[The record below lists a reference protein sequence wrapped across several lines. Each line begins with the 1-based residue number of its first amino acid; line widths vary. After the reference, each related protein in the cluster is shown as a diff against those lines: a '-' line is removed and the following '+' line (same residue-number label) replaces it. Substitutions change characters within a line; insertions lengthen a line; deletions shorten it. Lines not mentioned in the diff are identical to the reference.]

1 LTENLTLPNRA
12 TILVV
17 DDTPANIEVMHAML
31 CADYEVLFATS
42 GQEALELAVKT
53 RPDLILLDII
63 MPEMNGH
70 EVCRHLKA
78 DLVTRDIPIVFVT
91 AMAAADSEEKGLKLG
106 AIDYITKPFS
116 PAVMKARIANHLE
129 LKRYRDLLAEL
140 VWIDG
145 LTGARNRRYFD
156 ECFNRE
162 FRRALRAQTP
172 LSLIMMDVDYFK
184 QYNDTYGHLAGDDC
198 LKAIAQ
204 ALMQTLRR
212 PADVVFRYG
221 GEEFAC
227 LLPDTNEA
235 GALVMAEKMLA
246 AVRKLALAHKDSP
259 HHIASL
265 SLGVCTLLPTSEQQ
279 SSELADCADQA
290 LYRAKSLG
298 RNRIEVGDPTPDA

>member
-1 LTENLTLPNRA
+1 MIEPMRTASRA

-17 DDTPANIEVMHAML
+17 DDTPANIEIMHAML
-31 CADYEVLFATS
+31 NPDYEVLFATS
-42 GQEALELAVKT
+42 GQEALELAVRT

-78 DLVTRDIPIVFVT
+78 DLVTKDIPIIFVT
-91 AMAAADSEEKGLKLG
+91 AMAAADSEEKGLRLG
-106 AIDYITKPFS
+106 AIDYIVKPFS

-129 LKRYRDLLAEL
+129 LKRYRDLLADL

-156 ECFNRE
+156 ECYPRE
-162 FRRALRAQTP
+162 FRRALRAKTP

-198 LKAIAQ
+198 LKAIANE
-204 ALMQTLRR
+204 LTDTLRR
-212 PADVVFRYG
+212 PADIVFRYG

-227 LLPDTNEA
+227 LLPDTDAE
-235 GALVMAEKMLA
+235 GALILAKLMLA
-246 AVRKLALAHKDSP
+246 RIHELGIEHSASP
-259 HHIASL
+259 HQLASL
-265 SLGVCTLLPTSEQQ
+265 SMGVCTLFPTEEQQ
-279 SSELADCADQA
+279 IGDLIDFADKA
-290 LYRAKSLG
+290 LYSAKELG
-298 RNRIEVGDPTPDA
+298 RNRIEVYAG